1 VRENRYASGV
11 ATMEV
16 NGDISQLAAGNGIH
30 VPAGIVHQL
39 SNPQTEDLVFLVVS
53 TPPNHGDRVIA

>member
-1 VRENRYASGV
+1 
-11 ATMEV
+11 MEV